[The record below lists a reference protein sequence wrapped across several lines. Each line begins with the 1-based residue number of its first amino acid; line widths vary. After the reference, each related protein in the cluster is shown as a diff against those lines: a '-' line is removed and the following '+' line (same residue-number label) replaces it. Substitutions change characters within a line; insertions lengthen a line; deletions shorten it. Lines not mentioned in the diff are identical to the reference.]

1 MPLEKT
7 IKTAI
12 YSALLSLFSCHTAIA
27 STIINN
33 YGSASSQPPAQ
44 AMQAPPPP
52 PSQCNS
58 NSVSTDPR
66 VPPAGTYNIQHGD
79 GSSEEVYTTGEKKPY
94 YVDNNCGQN
103 ANTIAPQ
110 VYVQPN
116 VINPTGPAATR

>member
-1 MPLEKT
+1 MPPE
-7 IKTAI
+7 IKKKIALC
-12 YSALLSLFSCHTAIA
+12 SALLTLFSCQTALA
-27 STIINN
+27 ETIINN
-33 YGSASSQPPAQ
+33 YGTANNQPPAQ
-44 AMQAPPPP
+44 AMQAPPP

-103 ANTIAPQ
+103 AAAPQ

-116 VINPTGPAATR
+116 LMSPTAPVTTR